1 MLRQIGAALNTK
13 GSLRVHTD
21 GVISVDHET
30 KKESADERE
39 RERRP
44 AARPRQRTAR
54 RQGAPGGSRPSSPAS
69 RVGRDLQQA
78 YESQLRPAGEAY
90 PTLATYPDKDGLWL
104 LVKSSIL
111 PGLTREAT
119 FLVALP
125 YQPGLGP
132 RAWGFW
138 TETGS
143 PPRWIGPRH
152 TNFRDG
158 SVCAFA
164 PNDGAWTEGGDLRT
178 LLDLYTVWAARQLFL
193 EISGLW
199 PGKQYALIGSPVAL
213 QVHYRLSECRDDEL
227 CGCGS
232 ETLRYADCCKPE
244 DLKWNRLQLIE
255 HFMRAIPDGFA
266 SRKPLAQVVNFI
278 DGGASLPSMA
288 DVHLLVPTRLAEQP
302 ALR

>member
-1 MLRQIGAALNTK
+1 MLRQIGAALNAN
-13 GSLRVHTD
+13 GSLRVHTE

-30 KKESADERE
+30 QKESEDERQ

-54 RQGAPGGSRPSSPAS
+54 RQGAPGGPWSSSPAS
-69 RVGRDLQQA
+69 RVGSDLQQA
-78 YESQLRPAGEAY
+78 YESQLRSAGEAY
-90 PTLATYPDKDGLWL
+90 PSLATFPDKDGLWL

-111 PGLTREAT
+111 PSLTREAT

-125 YQPGLGP
+125 YRNGAGP

-138 TETGS
+138 TATDRS
-143 PPRWIGPRH
+143 PRWIGPRH
-152 TNFRDG
+152 TNFHDG
-158 SVCAFA
+158 TICAFA
-164 PNDGAWTEGGDLRT
+164 PTDGAWAEGDDLRT

-193 EISGLW
+193 EVFGLW
-199 PGKQYALIGSPVAL
+199 PGKQYALIGSPLAL

-232 ETLRYADCCKPE
+232 ETLRYADCCKPG

-255 HFMRAIPDGFA
+255 HFMQAIPGGFA
-266 SRKPLAQVVNFI
+266 SRKPPVQVLDYI
-278 DGGASLPSMA
+278 DGRASPPLMA
-288 DVHLLVPTRLAEQP
+288 EVHMLVPAS
-302 ALR
+302 